1 MNNII
6 SSIKMAFSALM
17 AQRTRSILT
26 ILGISIGIAIVI
38 TIMAAGRGLDKF
50 VLGELDAFSPD
61 AISIETKIPSV
72 SKNSTDNSAGQSSG
86 VTITSLKD
94 KDIEDIKKH
103 PNIVA
108 AYGWVIGQGVVSH
121 GGVDKTL
128 TLMGEGYTMPEVEK
142 FNLIAGRMFTR
153 EEEYGLQQVVV
164 LGYTVKNDLFGQNN
178 PIGQNIY
185 IKGKPFRVV
194 GVSEKRGASFGM
206 DMDNLVIIP
215 TRTMQ
220 KRILGIDYVRSI
232 MARMKDG
239 GKVDAT
245 VADLNAILREN
256 HDITDPN
263 KDDFAVSSMA
273 EARETLGSVVQGIT
287 FLLVALVCISL
298 VVGGV
303 GIMNIMYVSVTE
315 RTFEIGLRKAIGAKN
330 KDILLQFLSEAVL
343 LTFLGGVF
351 GIIFGVIIAFLIYL
365 IAVANN
371 FKWVFSI
378 PISSVVLSLGF
389 SAFIG
394 IVFGLYPAK
403 RAANMDPI
411 EALRKE

>member
-1 MNNII
+1 
-6 SSIKMAFSALM
+6 MAFTALL

-61 AISIETKIPSV
+61 ALSIETKIPSV
-72 SKNSTDNSAGQSSG
+72 GKNSTDNSAGQSTG
-86 VTITSLKD
+86 ITITSLKD
-94 KDIEDIKKH
+94 RDIEDIKKH
-103 PNIVA
+103 PNIA
-108 AYGWVIGQGVVSH
+108 SAYGWVIGQGVVSYA
-121 GGVDKTL
+121 GLDKTL
-128 TLMGEGYTMPEVEK
+128 TLMGEGYTLPDVEK
-142 FNLIAGRMFTR
+142 FDLSDGRMFTR
-153 EEEYGLQQVVV
+153 EEEYGLQQVAV
-164 LGYTVKNDLFGQNN
+164 LGYTVKNDLFGQNEAV
-178 PIGQNIY
+178 GQNIY

-194 GVSEKRGASFGM
+194 GVAAKRGAAFFM
-206 DMDNLVIIP
+206 DMDNVIIIP
-215 TRTMQ
+215 TKTMQ

-239 GKVDAT
+239 TKVDQT
-245 VADLNAILREN
+245 VADLTVILREN
-256 HDITDPN
+256 HEITDPN

-273 EARETLGSVVQGIT
+273 EARDTLGSVVQGVT

-298 VVGGV
+298 IVGGV

-315 RTFEIGLRKAIGAKN
+315 RTFEIGLRKAVGAKN

-351 GIIFGVIIAFLIYL
+351 GIIFGVLIALLIYFV
-365 IAVANN
+365 ATANN

-378 PISSVVLSLGF
+378 PLSSIILSLGF